1 MNPRRPF
8 RGSFPTWLRRLA
20 SVLSPAALL
29 PVVLLAPA
37 FAAAPAPPLKL
48 RVSINEPLIAQLA
61 VGLGAFAQEG
71 IELEVVKVESVSP
84 ESYLMQQPLVD
95 GKLDASFHWFQHV
108 IFGARH
114 GLPLKAVMMVA
125 DTPHLKIV
133 VANRVKNEI
142 TTAADFRGRHVA
154 EGAGYAT
161 KSLITSFLAHRAG
174 VPREAYHAVGHQ
186 VEGRQETVIRGLR
199 DGSIDIASFMEPMTS
214 AIAATGEVTTL
225 FDLTTRAGTVQAL
238 GAPWP
243 SHSLFLS
250 ADFIAKNPATVQRL
264 VNAFVRAMRF
274 ANRHTPEEIA
284 ARLPASYFAGKDRA
298 TELARI
304 AKTLPGY
311 ARDNHAF
318 TRGDLQPM
326 VDAVLWSRFDDSVE
340 GRFRAG
346 GAKSLRT
353 EDLYDNRF
361 VEVAM
366 AAIK

>member
-1 MNPRRPF
+1 M
-8 RGSFPTWLRRLA
+8 
-20 SVLSPAALL
+20 
-29 PVVLLAPA
+29 
-37 FAAAPAPPLKL
+37 KL
-48 RVSINEPLIAQLA
+48 RLSINEPLIPQLA

-71 IELEVVKVESVSP
+71 LEIEVVKAESVSRGG
-84 ESYLMQQPLVD
+84 YLIQQPLVD
-95 GKLDASFHWFQHV
+95 GKLDASLHWFQHV

-133 VANRVKNEI
+133 VSNRVKHQV
-142 TTAADFRGRHVA
+142 TSAADFRGRNVA

-174 VPREAYHAVGHQ
+174 VSREAYHTVGQ
-186 VEGRQETVIRGLR
+186 QAEGRQETVIRGIR

-243 SHSLFLS
+243 SHCLFLGM
-250 ADFIAKNPATVQRL
+250 DFIEKNPATVQRL
-264 VNAFVRAMRF
+264 VNALVRAMRF
-274 ANRHTPEEIA
+274 ANRHTPGEIA

-298 TELARI
+298 AEIARI

-311 ARDNHAF
+311 ARDNSAF
-318 TRGDLQPM
+318 ARSDLQPM

-346 GAKSLRT
+346 GAKTLRT

-361 VEVAM
+361 VEEAM
-366 AAIK
+366 TAIR